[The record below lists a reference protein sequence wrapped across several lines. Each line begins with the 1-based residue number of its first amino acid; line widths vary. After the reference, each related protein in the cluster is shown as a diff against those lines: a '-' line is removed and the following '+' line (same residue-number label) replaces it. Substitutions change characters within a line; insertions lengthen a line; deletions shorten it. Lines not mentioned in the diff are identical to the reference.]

1 MLINI
6 LLLLI
11 FAMTGMNCPNLT
23 GEMILISVS
32 ATTLTTESIYSKSND
47 EGEYGGDDGEYDSFG
62 GESDNDDK
70 DAGYDRQL
78 ELDHRGRLCSVSIA
92 VRANSSPH
100 IATPCIVPEQVA
112 PVQAGSLLHGTN
124 AVPDTVQPQ
133 LPRVCHCCDTSQAG
147 EGGGMDEARKIEGS
161 LELDQRLRN
170 EVDLLWASWRNAWQD
185 IVAPDDLQASS
196 EAQNSSEGQRF

>member
-32 ATTLTTESIYSKSND
+32 AMTLTTESIYSKSDD

-62 GESDNDDK
+62 GESDDDDE

-78 ELDHRGRLCSVSIA
+78 ELDHQGRLRTVSIA
-92 VRANSSPH
+92 AHANSSPH
-100 IATPCIVPEQVA
+100 IATPRI
-112 PVQAGSLLHGTN
+112 QAGSLLHGTN
-124 AVPDTVQPQ
+124 AVLDTVQPQ

-147 EGGGMDEARKIEGS
+147 EGSGMDEAKKIEGS
-161 LELDQRLRN
+161 LELDQQLRN
-170 EVDLLWASWRNAWQD
+170 EVDLLWASWHNAWQD
-185 IVAPDDLQASS
+185 IVAPNDLQASS